1 MPVPPEY
8 LRVGEFFS
16 DFLLRVREETQLA
29 TRHQS
34 YTCLQAVLTVFRRRL
49 TAPQILGFAQILPPA
64 VASIFIDG
72 WTTDEFTGTWGAR
85 EALTEDVMHLRQHH
99 NFSTDTAIADVAR
112 ALRRTVG
119 DAALEAALAPLGPEA
134 QAYWAV

>member
-16 DFLLRVREETQLA
+16 DFLLRVREETMLA
-29 TRHQS
+29 TRHQT
-34 YTCLQAVLTVFRRRL
+34 YTCLQGVLTVFRRRL

-72 WTTDEFTGTWGAR
+72 WTPAEFTTDWGTR
-85 EALTEDVMHLRQHH
+85 DSLTEEVQHLRQHH
-99 NFSTDTAIADVAR
+99 NFATATAIADVAR
-112 ALRRTVG
+112 ALRKTVG
-119 DAALEAALAPLGPEA
+119 DARLEEALAPLGPDA